1 MRISVSGDQRIS
13 VAGDQRIS
21 VLEDQRISVAGDQRT
36 RARKGGAGCRAGR
49 AAWPARDSVRAA
61 GPEGRVR
68 RGR

>member
-13 VAGDQRIS
+13 VAGDQR
-21 VLEDQRISVAGDQRT
+21 T
-36 RARKGGAGCRAGR
+36 CAREGGTDADRSGGGCRAGR
-49 AAWPARDSVRAA
+49 AAWPARGSVRAA

>member
-13 VAGDQRIS
+13 VAGDQR
-21 VLEDQRISVAGDQRT
+21 T
-36 RARKGGAGCRAGR
+36 HAREGCAGCRAER
-49 AAWPARDSVRAA
+49 AACPARGAVRAA